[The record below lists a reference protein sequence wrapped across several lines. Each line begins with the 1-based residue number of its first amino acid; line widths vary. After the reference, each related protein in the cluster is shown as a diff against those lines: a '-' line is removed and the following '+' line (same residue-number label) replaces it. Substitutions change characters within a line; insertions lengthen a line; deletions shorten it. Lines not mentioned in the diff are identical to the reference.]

1 MDGARFVPLLTRFSG
16 PWSNGNDAHSDT
28 VADPGP
34 QSRAEGQPQRWAV
47 PEVLATRI
55 ATVGL
60 WAMVIT
66 GALAGFV
73 ALAGASGVSPPPVTE
88 ANESSVG
95 AEGFAELYVAAWLD
109 AGEGQ
114 EDGVRALYP
123 DAPALRDVDAGS
135 MYAARTATVAAEDLG
150 GGYWSITVAA
160 EVLVA
165 VVDEA
170 ASSQDEPGAA
180 GYRRHGTHYY
190 RVGVL
195 AIEDRHVA
203 TSLPGEVPAPALAEM
218 PKLAGLGLERP
229 RPDDPI
235 ATAVRQFLAAYLTG
249 EGEIERYV
257 TPGAPIQA
265 VQPAPFAGAEV
276 SRLALAAPTDPGA
289 LTVVRVETAATTA
302 AGAPQILH
310 YALELSERQGRWEV
324 RQVLPAAPLQAAPTH
339 NPSTEPKE
347 VPQ

>member
-1 MDGARFVPLLTRFSG
+1 MDGSRFAPLLARFSG
-16 PWSNGNDAHSDT
+16 SSNGAHNDT
-28 VADPGP
+28 VAGPGP
-34 QSRAEGQPQRWAV
+34 QSRAKEEPQRRAV
-47 PEVLATRI
+47 PDVLATRM

-60 WAMVIT
+60 WALVVT

-73 ALAGASGVSPPPVTE
+73 ALAGASRVSPPPVAE
-88 ANESSVG
+88 GSESSVG
-95 AEGFAELYVAAWLD
+95 AKGFAELYVAAWLD
-109 AGEGQ
+109 AGEGE

-150 GGYWSITVAA
+150 EGYWSITVAA

-165 VVDEA
+165 VVEEA

-195 AIEDRHVA
+195 AIDDGHVA
-203 TSLPGEVPAPALAEM
+203 TSLPGEVPAPALAEA
-218 PKLAGLGLERP
+218 PRLAGLGLERP
-229 RPDDPI
+229 KPDDPI

-249 EGEIERYV
+249 QGEIERYI

-276 SRLALAAPTDPGA
+276 TRLALAAPTDPGA
-289 LTVVRVETAATTA
+289 PTVVRVETAATTA
-302 AGAPQILH
+302 AGAVQILH

-324 RQVLPAAPLQAAPTH
+324 LQVLPAAPLRAAPA
-339 NPSTEPKE
+339 PK
-347 VPQ
+347 PDH

>member
-1 MDGARFVPLLTRFSG
+1 MDGSRFAPLLARFSG
-16 PWSNGNDAHSDT
+16 SSTNGNGAHNDT
-28 VADPGP
+28 VAGPGP
-34 QSRAEGQPQRWAV
+34 HSRTEEQPQRRAV
-47 PEVLATRI
+47 PEVVATRM

-60 WAMVIT
+60 WALIIT

-73 ALAGASGVSPPPVTE
+73 ALAGASGGSPPPVAE
-88 ANESSVG
+88 ASESSVG

-114 EDGVRALYP
+114 EESVRALYP

-150 GGYWSITVAA
+150 EGYWSITVAA

-195 AIEDRHVA
+195 AIEDGHVA
-203 TSLPGEVPAPALAEM
+203 TGLPGEVPAPALADA

-229 RPDDPI
+229 ELDDPI
-235 ATAVRQFLAAYLTG
+235 AAAVRQFLAAYLTG
-249 EGEIERYV
+249 QGEIERYI
-257 TPGAPIQA
+257 TPGAAIQA

-276 SRLALAAPTDPGA
+276 TRLAQAAPTDAAAP
-289 LTVVRVETAATTA
+289 TVVRVETAATTA
-302 AGAPQILH
+302 AGAVQVLH

-324 RQVLPAAPLQAAPTH
+324 RQVLPAAPLQAARAP
-339 NPSTEPKE
+339 NPSTEHKE